1 MINKNLGKRLLFV
14 LWAIPLSWAIIAS
27 TFDLSTLLP
36 GAMTHSFSPITL
48 LTILIILIMTAAL
61 GEYTHMLSKE
71 FPNNKF
77 WLMYFWFIP
86 SLFNDI
92 LVEPLFEFKE
102 REHIFLLILFVAAEV
117 VFVGKGDKRWRR
129 ASMLFSGT
137 LFFYLAGIFM
147 LSFQGETF
155 SSLWDFPDK
164 WYCNGLGIII
174 TLTAVFMCD
183 SMAYFTGML
192 FGKHKLSSIS
202 PKKTVEGSIGG
213 LVASIVIMTIGL
225 SLWGSDKAPA
235 FLGPLLGLAI
245 GVSAQVGDLAM
256 SVIKRYFDVKD
267 SSNLIPGHG
276 GVLDRFDSLFF
287 AAPIIHSVISFSL
300 KLSSH

>member
-14 LWAIPLSWAIIAS
+14 LWAIPLSWAVIAS

-36 GAMTHSFSPITL
+36 GSLSHSFSPITL
-48 LTILIILIMTAAL
+48 LTLLITTIMVAAL
-61 GEYTHMLSKE
+61 GEYLHMLSKE
-71 FPNNKF
+71 FPKNKF
-77 WLMYFWFIP
+77 WLMYVWFIP

-92 LVEPLFEFKE
+92 LIEPLFKFQE
-102 REHIFLLILFVAAEV
+102 REHIFVLILFVAAEV

-147 LSFQGETF
+147 LSFQGDSF
-155 SSLWDFPDK
+155 SELWVFPDK
-164 WYCNGLGIII
+164 WYYNGMGIII

-183 SMAYFTGML
+183 SMAYFTGMF

-202 PKKTVEGSIGG
+202 PKKTIEGSIGG
-213 LVASIVIMTIGL
+213 LLASIIIMSVGL
-225 SLWGSDKAPA
+225 SLWGSDSAPK

-287 AAPIIHSVISFSL
+287 AAPVIHSVISFSL
-300 KLSSH
+300 KLSAN

>member
-14 LWAIPLSWAIIAS
+14 LWAIPVSWAIIAN
-27 TFDLSTLLP
+27 TFDLTTLLP
-36 GAMTHSFSPITL
+36 GAMTHSFSPITP
-48 LTILIILIMTAAL
+48 LTILIMLIMTVAL
-61 GEYTHMLSKE
+61 GEYLHMLSKE

-92 LVEPLFEFKE
+92 LIEPLFEFQE

-117 VFVGKGDKRWRR
+117 VFIGKGDKRWRR

-147 LSFQGETF
+147 LSFQGDTF
-155 SSLWDFPDK
+155 SQLWNFPDK
-164 WYCNGLGIII
+164 WYFNGMGIII

-202 PKKTVEGSIGG
+202 PKKTIEGSIGG
-213 LVASIVIMTIGL
+213 LVASVVIMTASI
-225 SLWGSDKAPA
+225 SLWGSESAPRY
-235 FLGPLLGLAI
+235 LGPLLGFAI

-287 AAPIIHSVISFSL
+287 AAPVIHSVISFSL
-300 KLSSH
+300 KLSAN